1 MKYITLAN
9 GWINKSQFFEK
20 GSNRPAYI
28 GNLQLDESISKNEAI
43 DIALWERDG
52 AYSIKI
58 SKKENQ

>member
-1 MKYITLAN
+1 MKYITLGN
-9 GWINKSQFFEK
+9 GWINKSQFFEE

-28 GNLQLDESISKNEAI
+28 GSMHLDESISKNDAI
-43 DIALWERDG
+43 EIALWERDG